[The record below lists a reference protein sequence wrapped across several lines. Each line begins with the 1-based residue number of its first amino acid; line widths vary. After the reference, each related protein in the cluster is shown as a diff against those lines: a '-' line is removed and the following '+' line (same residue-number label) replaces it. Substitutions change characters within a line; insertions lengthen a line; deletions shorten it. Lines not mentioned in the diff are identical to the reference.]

1 MRISDWSSDVCS
13 SDLGLSETRAEPGG
27 DDGELIARLEQAATG
42 DRPATSCPDYAD
54 SPSDVAAAEGAG
66 GASRAQAASVRVPV
80 GLLDQLMGI
89 ASELVLARNALL
101 RSIRQ
106 GGEVPAD
113 LIAHGSAWV
122 ADLQDGINRTRM
134 QPLEALWTPE
144 RK

>member
-54 SPSDVAAAEGAG
+54 SPSAVAAAEGAG

-80 GLLDQLMGI
+80 GLHDRLMGI

-106 GGEVPAD
+106 GEEVPANLIEHVTACVND
-113 LIAHGSAWV
+113 LPDDINHPR
-122 ADLQDGINRTRM
+122 LQPM
-134 QPLEALWTPE
+134 EALGTPLPP
-144 RK
+144 